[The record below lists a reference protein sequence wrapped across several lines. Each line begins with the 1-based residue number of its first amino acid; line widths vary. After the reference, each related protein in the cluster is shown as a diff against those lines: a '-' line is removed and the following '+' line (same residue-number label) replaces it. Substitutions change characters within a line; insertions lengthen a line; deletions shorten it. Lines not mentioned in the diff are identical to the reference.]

1 MMGHINFRRVVL
13 DDVLSICQCYVATLD
28 GEGLYLDGHSSSL
41 LLVSSIT
48 KFGIKLC
55 SMFRRTILCDVPIR
69 RFSSFNGLNIVNVL
83 SCPFNFCTGR
93 YPSQIDSGST
103 NGSQGS
109 LCHMMG
115 RRFTASLC
123 AYRGHARP
131 IGSMF
136 GG

>member
-1 MMGHINFRRVVL
+1 MRTW
-13 DDVLSICQCYVATLD
+13 QCTAT
-28 GEGLYLDGHSSSL
+28 GKRQNVTVGPHTFSVRPSTMYGHSSSL

-55 SMFRRTILCDVPIR
+55 SMFRRIILCDVPIR
-69 RFSSFNGLNIVNVL
+69 RFSAFNGLNIFNAL
-83 SCPFNFCTGR
+83 SCPFNLCTGR

-115 RRFTASLC
+115 CRFTASLC

-131 IGSMF
+131 IGAMF
-136 GG
+136 NG